1 MAAPLSK
8 VLKVKKPVSRPLTFD
23 PLSLIGALLGTLAVI
38 GGNALEGGQIASL
51 VNGPAMVI
59 VIGGTVGATLLQTPL
74 PIFLRALKLSS
85 EVFTPP
91 VFSFDKAIDQIVA
104 WANLARREG
113 LLALESGMEQES
125 DRFIRKGMQ
134 AVVDGFEPEVVRAL
148 LDMELET
155 QEAADIQASRVF
167 EGMGGYSPTIGI
179 IGAVMGLIH
188 VMQNLADPSR
198 LGAGIATA
206 FVATIYGVG
215 LANLFMLPM
224 GAKLRAWAQL
234 RTHYRRMLI
243 EGMVA
248 ICEGEN
254 PRAIESKLRGF
265 LL

>member
-1 MAAPLSK
+1 MPW
-8 VLKVKKPVSRPLTFD
+8 D
-23 PLSLIGALLGTLAVI
+23 PLSLAGILLGLLAVI
-38 GGNALEGGQIASL
+38 GGNALEGGQLASL
-51 VNGPAMVI
+51 VNGPAIVI
-59 VIGGTVGATLLQTPL
+59 VVGGTVGATLLQTPL
-74 PIFLRALKLSS
+74 PIFLRAIRLSS
-85 EVFTPP
+85 EVFRSPI
-91 VFSFDKAIDQIVA
+91 FDFDGSIIQIVA

-113 LLALESGMEQES
+113 LLALENSMEQES

-155 QEAADIQASRVF
+155 QEEADIQASKVF

-215 LANLFMLPM
+215 LANLLMLPM
-224 GAKLRAWAQL
+224 GAKLRSWAQL
-234 RTHYRRMLI
+234 RTHYRQMLI

-265 LL
+265 LP